1 MVLRRLSEPERI
13 LLKKAQISKGKAITV
28 EEGKGI
34 LKKKRYRTG
43 RWKYKFYTIGGRTEF
58 SWLPTGRKKR
68 VSPRDVNRAGEFLER
83 LVGLGLMEKVTGTE
97 GEPDKYRLT
106 QDGEKAARTIPFT
119 RPIHRE
125 I

>member
-1 MVLRRLSEPERI
+1 MVLWKLSEPERI

-34 LKKKRYRTG
+34 LQKKRYWTDQ
-43 RWKYKFYTIGGRTEF
+43 WKYKFYTMGGKTEF
-58 SWLPTGRKKR
+58 AWLPTGQKER
-68 VSPRDVNRAGEFLER
+68 VSSRDVRRAGEFLER
-83 LVGLGLMEKVTGTE
+83 LVGLGLMEKVTGDE

-106 QDGEKAARTIPFT
+106 QDGEKAARMIPFT
-119 RPIHRE
+119 YPIRRE